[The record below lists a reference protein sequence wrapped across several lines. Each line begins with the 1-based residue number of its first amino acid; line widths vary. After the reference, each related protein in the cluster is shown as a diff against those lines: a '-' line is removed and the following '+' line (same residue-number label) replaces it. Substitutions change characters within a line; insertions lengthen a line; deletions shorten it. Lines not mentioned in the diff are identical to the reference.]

1 MIYTIKSDL
10 IITTS
15 RKPSQITRRF
25 AQFIKHYFDA
35 TYINRGKMSFRKI
48 TNTAKQA
55 DNSMLLI
62 LTETKGNPSSIDIY
76 DIKKDDENPIANL
89 YFNISIPS
97 QNNRI
102 NVNPSEIFIINKSNS
117 LNELFERFTKINT
130 TEHIDKN
137 CILIKDDEEN
147 LANITFIDKNGDDCK
162 YKIYLKGFDLN
173 GD

>member
-48 TNTAKQA
+48 THTAKQA

-137 CILIKDDEEN
+137 CIIIKDDEEN